1 VFVAYAQTIEKVEGY
16 YYLVSPNAQYYAGS
30 QEGSSAFRYS
40 LATKDENSIAPEGN
54 FGFKTNAIAND
65 GTIAGSYG
73 FKAALWMEGS
83 DYEYLTLPEGLTD
96 LEEASNDAV
105 LISADGNR
113 VVVAFNADAPKTYFV
128 YTKNEEG
135 LYDMVKLPMP
145 EKDPL
150 YGMYAQWYGVK
161 DMSLDGNTLIGFFLT
176 DDGMRQLPLIW
187 RNVNGEWSYEFFGLD
202 VCVKEGKTIPPFP
215 YDKGYL
221 DAEGDLSYPFEVLD
235 EWLTAQYEAETGHY
249 YQMKGAS
256 LSGNGRYVALNMGI
270 QLEGEQYGVVYAAGY
285 DLEKKELVV
294 FNKQDATSL
303 SVNDKGEVI
312 VATPS
317 ADSFRWSFVVAMD
330 KPSSYKTMT
339 DWLKNRTQGAIDL
352 ADYMTYP
359 FDVEGV
365 STTVAEGTAYWAKE
379 GDGMVTYMWDGFGT
393 GAFESFFITFGV
405 ESADRPVYGVSQM
418 DVYPNPTTGVLNV
431 SGRLENVVV
440 YDVVGRKVYA
450 QSEVESYIDLSG
462 LQAGQYLMIGEVD
475 GCLYSTKVVL
485 KK

>member
-1 VFVAYAQTIEKVEGY
+1 MKNFYLSIIALMFVLFANAQTVEKVEGY
-16 YYLVSPNAQYYAGS
+16 YFVVSPNAQYYAGS

-187 RNVNGEWSYEFFGLD
+187 RNVNGE
-202 VCVKEGKTIPPFP
+202 
-215 YDKGYL
+215 
-221 DAEGDLSYPFEVLD
+221 
-235 EWLTAQYEAETGHY
+235 
-249 YQMKGAS
+249 
-256 LSGNGRYVALNMGI
+256 
-270 QLEGEQYGVVYAAGY
+270 
-285 DLEKKELVV
+285 
-294 FNKQDATSL
+294 
-303 SVNDKGEVI
+303 
-312 VATPS
+312 
-317 ADSFRWSFVVAMD
+317 
-330 KPSSYKTMT
+330 
-339 DWLKNRTQGAIDL
+339 
-352 ADYMTYP
+352 
-359 FDVEGV
+359 
-365 STTVAEGTAYWAKE
+365 
-379 GDGMVTYMWDGFGT
+379 
-393 GAFESFFITFGV
+393 
-405 ESADRPVYGVSQM
+405 
-418 DVYPNPTTGVLNV
+418 
-431 SGRLENVVV
+431 
-440 YDVVGRKVYA
+440 
-450 QSEVESYIDLSG
+450 
-462 LQAGQYLMIGEVD
+462 
-475 GCLYSTKVVL
+475 
-485 KK
+485 